1 MELTATTLVV
11 AEPTSAS
18 PATAAAVDPTMP
30 PVIALP
36 PVVALPALPEI
47 VLSPWALLGAVSGLL
62 LAVGVLLVDGR
73 RRWCPGGGGRR
84 PRGWARRN
92 AVPGTARGPVAGA
105 RPCRRGCR
113 G

>member
-1 MELTATTLVV
+1 
-11 AEPTSAS
+11 
-18 PATAAAVDPTMP
+18 MP

-62 LAVGVLLVDGR
+62 LAVGVLLVAAGVR
-73 RRWCPGGGGRR
+73 GVAGGGGRR

-92 AVPGTARGPVAGA
+92 AVPRTTRGPVAGA
-105 RPCRRGCR
+105 RPVPRGCR

>member
-1 MELTATTLVV
+1 MELTATTPVV

-30 PVIALP
+30 AVIALP
-36 PVVALPALPEI
+36 VAALPALPEI

-62 LAVGVLLVDGR
+62 LAVGVAAGR
-73 RRWCPGGGGRR
+73 RPASAASAAADADPGMRPTERGSRDASGAGGGRS
-84 PRGWARRN
+84 P
-92 AVPGTARGPVAGA
+92 VP
-105 RPCRRGCR
+105 RGCR